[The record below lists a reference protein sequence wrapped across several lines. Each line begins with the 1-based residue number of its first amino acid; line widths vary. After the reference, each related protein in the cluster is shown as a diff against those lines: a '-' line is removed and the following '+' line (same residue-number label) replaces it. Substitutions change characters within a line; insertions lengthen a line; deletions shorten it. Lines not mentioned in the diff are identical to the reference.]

1 MYTNT
6 THSSRTARS
15 DQNTSRCHKTCNKT
29 VTGYIFYHSIT
40 QVKYYKQT
48 RKLEKNQPFQC
59 YWPSEKHL
67 KMFMIQSDHFF
78 RLCATLLAPRM
89 GTWRPAI
96 SSEVWTSVPMPLDA
110 AASDSKSPLRQLWKR
125 SARKKIHYQQYER
138 ATASRQNER
147 HFWQMFT

>member
-1 MYTNT
+1 MHMYINT

-15 DQNTSRCHKTCNKT
+15 DQNTSSCHKTCNKT

-48 RKLEKNQPFQC
+48 RKLEKKSIFSMLLAFRKTLKDVC
-59 YWPSEKHL
+59 DSEWP
-67 KMFMIQSDHFF
+67 FF

-96 SSEVWTSVPMPLDA
+96 SSEVWTSVSMPLDA
-110 AASDSKSPLRQLWKR
+110 ASSDSKSPLRQLWKR

-138 ATASRQNER
+138 ATASRQN
-147 HFWQMFT
+147 